1 MLTMLCLLLLAA
13 SAQATPLQPNVRQ
26 LLQQAEK
33 PAVPYIPARAGWDGP
48 EMTLPSAANSA
59 ATVPA
64 GYHLAD
70 VLDRAASARAM
81 RHMLLAIA
89 IPDPRALAGFGLLIL
104 LLRKL
109 RQSRET
115 PQQPQAQPA

>member
-1 MLTMLCLLLLAA
+1 
-13 SAQATPLQPNVRQ
+13 
-26 LLQQAEK
+26 
-33 PAVPYIPARAGWDGP
+33 
-48 EMTLPSAANSA
+48 MTIPSAANSA

-70 VLDRAASARAM
+70 VLDRAANARAM
-81 RHMLLAIA
+81 RNTLLALA
-89 IPDPRALAGFGLLIL
+89 IPDPKAMAGFGVLIL